1 MEGTGNKLERTI
13 SLPGA
18 VSTLIGYVVG
28 ASIFVLVGP
37 LAGDA
42 GPALWLAYLMA
53 AIPAVFVCFT
63 SAQMASILPV
73 TGANYVAASRT
84 LSPFWGFM
92 MVWTVVVT
100 TAVGQAL
107 LAYGFAEYLS
117 YLVGD
122 INIMLTALA
131 IVLVF
136 GVLNYVGVK
145 LSVAVQLIMVV
156 EFVLALL
163 IFGIG
168 GLFTLDPNLMVPLM
182 PNGFAAVVAVAVTA
196 YFSYSG
202 FMIIADM
209 GGEIKNPSRNIPI
222 ALAISLFMVLL
233 MYTLVAVSLVGN
245 MDWRVLGSMEAAVAQ
260 TSELFLPKWMA
271 IIISLSA
278 LFAAAT
284 TIHAVILS
292 SSRQVFALA
301 QDRIWPEALGKVNK
315 FNAPGNAVL
324 FITFVSMLGILIGT
338 SIQNYANVTVLGFM
352 IMQILIGLSM
362 WKIPRAMP
370 ENYAR
375 APFKLSNFWRGF
387 FCWGLVA
394 ISAVFLVIGV
404 VTSLEST
411 LIYFSCL
418 IVGVLW
424 YFYRRAALR
433 KQGVD
438 LKDLLSKVPEA

>member
-1 MEGTGNKLERTI
+1 
-13 SLPGA
+13 
-18 VSTLIGYVVG
+18 
-28 ASIFVLVGP
+28 
-37 LAGDA
+37 
-42 GPALWLAYLMA
+42 
-53 AIPAVFVCFT
+53 
-63 SAQMASILPV
+63 
-73 TGANYVAASRT
+73 
-84 LSPFWGFM
+84 
-92 MVWTVVVT
+92 
-100 TAVGQAL
+100 
-107 LAYGFAEYLS
+107 
-117 YLVGD
+117 
-122 INIMLTALA
+122 
-131 IVLVF
+131 
-136 GVLNYVGVK
+136 
-145 LSVAVQLIMVV
+145 
-156 EFVLALL
+156 
-163 IFGIG
+163 
-168 GLFTLDPNLMVPLM
+168 M

-202 FMIIADM
+202 FTIIADM

-315 FNAPGNAVL
+315 FNTPGNAVL

-352 IMQILIGLSM
+352 IMQILIGLSV

-375 APFKLSNFWRGF
+375 APFKLNKFWRGF

-418 IVGVLW
+418 IVGVFW